1 MGIIFLTKPCHADRK
16 NKGILT
22 GKNVHPLFPLLFCAA
37 EGKGGLQRGK
47 REGGRRTGTLFPLCE
62 HRHRDTGRTEHAR
75 FIIHKKRVKQT

>member
-22 GKNVHPLFPLLFCAA
+22 GKNVHPLFPL
-37 EGKGGLQRGK
+37 
-47 REGGRRTGTLFPLCE
+47 CE

>member
-37 EGKGGLQRGK
+37 EGKGGLQRGE
-47 REGGRRTGTLFPLCE
+47 EGGGAGQEPSSPFANIGTEIPGE
-62 HRHRDTGRTEHAR
+62 QNTPASSST
-75 FIIHKKRVKQT
+75 KRG